1 MADHDSP
8 LTVAFWQE
16 HLEREVLRFWL
27 RHAPDGEY
35 GGYVA
40 DFDRQWRPSGPGC
53 KSLVSQARLIYNF
66 SAGYRLFGRDEYLRA
81 ADLGLAFL
89 LERMVD
95 GHNGGW
101 YWRCNRDGTLLES
114 IKHTYGHAFVI
125 FGLAE
130 CARATGRADLVTL
143 AWQTYDILRHRAV
156 GPNGWFWS
164 IMTADWQPAERRRGQ
179 NPHMHM
185 LEALLSLYVAGTDR
199 RVLQAAIDLARFAA
213 ERFVH
218 PEYGCLEEYFHED
231 WGRLDDSQAAAVQV
245 GHQFEW
251 CWLLNR
257 LCDLAGTDEFRDLAG
272 HLADWALEYGFD
284 RTHGGFFNACDRRG
298 AVVDSN
304 KTFWVQTEALR
315 ALLYLLLA
323 RGRDDVKP
331 ALEQSLR
338 FVLGACVDSE
348 FGGWFNTVSAE
359 GRPVRPDKG
368 SEWKLDYHVVSLCD
382 EAIRLLSGPTA

>member
-16 HLEREVLRFWL
+16 HLEREVLRFWF

-81 ADLGLAFL
+81 ADL
-89 LERMVD
+89 
-95 GHNGGW
+95 
-101 YWRCNRDGTLLES
+101 
-114 IKHTYGHAFVI
+114 
-125 FGLAE
+125 AE
-130 CARATGRADLVTL
+130 CARATGRTDLVTL

-231 WGRLDDSQAAAVQV
+231 WGRLDDSQAAAIQV

-338 FVLGACVDSE
+338 FVLRSCVDSE